1 MSGDAAMLDDRR
13 TAEPTQDAPTASP
26 ARMLALGPGEGTPYW
41 FLQNRMVLK
50 ATVESTGGA
59 FGLVESLIAPGA
71 APPLHVHYQEDEAF
85 YVLEGELTFQCGDE
99 TARATAGSFVFLP
112 RGIPHGFVVESDTPV
127 RMLTLLV
134 PGGGERI
141 FVEAGRPAEGPGLPP
156 AAPPDL
162 PLLKRVA
169 RKYGNDIVGP
179 PIQRAA
185 SNPAAAASTRAS
197 SPGSPTNDTLSA
209 GIPSAPTPAG
219 TDTSGSPS
227 QLP

>member
-1 MSGDAAMLDDRR
+1 MMLEDNPPTKSTSPMS
-13 TAEPTQDAPTASP
+13 APQ
-26 ARMLALGPGEGTPYW
+26 ARMFALGPGEGTPYW

-50 ATVESTGGA
+50 ATAESTGGA
-59 FGLVESLIAPGA
+59 YTEVDVIGAPGA
-71 APPLHVHYQEDEAF
+71 APPMHVHYQEDEAF
-85 YVLEGELTFQCGDE
+85 YVLEGEVTFKCGDR

-156 AAPPDL
+156 AAPPDI

-169 RKYGNDIVGP
+169 QKYGNDIVGP
-179 PIQRAA
+179 PLARSRPLPSRA
-185 SNPAAAASTRAS
+185 
-197 SPGSPTNDTLSA
+197 
-209 GIPSAPTPAG
+209 
-219 TDTSGSPS
+219 
-227 QLP
+227 

>member
-1 MSGDAAMLDDRR
+1 MPEGVAMVEERSAPEARTGTTEEPRR
-13 TAEPTQDAPTASP
+13 
-26 ARMLALGPGEGTPYW
+26 RMVALAPGEGQAVW

-85 YVLEGELTFQCGDE
+85 YVLEGELTFRCGDE
-99 TARATAGSFVFLP
+99 TTRATAGSFVFLP
-112 RGIPHGFVVESDTPV
+112 RGVPHGFVVESDTPV

-134 PGGGERI
+134 PGGGEHI

-156 AAPPDL
+156 AAPPDI

-169 RKYGNDIVGP
+169 EKYGNAIVGP
-179 PIQRAA
+179 PMARAA
-185 SNPAAAASTRAS
+185 V
-197 SPGSPTNDTLSA
+197 GS
-209 GIPSAPTPAG
+209 
-219 TDTSGSPS
+219 
-227 QLP
+227 

>member
-1 MSGDAAMLDDRR
+1 MLDESGAQESRADAS
-13 TAEPTQDAPTASP
+13 AENATREMIA
-26 ARMLALGPGEGTPYW
+26 LAPGEGSAVW

-50 ATVESTGGA
+50 ATAASTGGA

-71 APPLHVHYQEDEAF
+71 APPMHVHYEEDEAF
-85 YVLEGELTFQCGDE
+85 YVLEGELTFQCGDR

-112 RGIPHGFVVESDTPV
+112 RGVPHGFVVESDTPV

-156 AAPPDL
+156 AAPPDI
-162 PLLKRVA
+162 PTLKRVA

-179 PIQRAA
+179 PMARSRAVR
-185 SNPAAAASTRAS
+185 RAE
-197 SPGSPTNDTLSA
+197 
-209 GIPSAPTPAG
+209 
-219 TDTSGSPS
+219 
-227 QLP
+227 

>member
-1 MSGDAAMLDDRR
+1 MLDERPITRPEQDRA
-13 TAEPTQDAPTASP
+13 TTPP
-26 ARMLALGPGEGTPYW
+26 AHMVALGPGEGTPYW

-50 ATVESTGGA
+50 ATGESTGGA

-71 APPLHVHYQEDEAF
+71 APPLHVHYAEDEAF
-85 YVLEGELTFQCGDE
+85 YVLEGELTFTCGDE

-141 FVEAGRPAEGPGLPP
+141 FVEAGRPAEGAGLPP
-156 AAPPDL
+156 AAPPDI

-169 RKYGNDIVGP
+169 QKYGNDIVGP
-179 PIQRAA
+179 PLARSGPRHQ
-185 SNPAAAASTRAS
+185 AS
-197 SPGSPTNDTLSA
+197 S
-209 GIPSAPTPAG
+209 
-219 TDTSGSPS
+219 
-227 QLP
+227 

>member
-1 MSGDAAMLDDRR
+1 
-13 TAEPTQDAPTASP
+13 
-26 ARMLALGPGEGTPYW
+26 MLALGPGEGTPYW

-50 ATVESTGGA
+50 ATVQSTGGA
-59 FGLVESLIAPGA
+59 GGLGEWLIAPGA

-85 YVLEGELTFQCGDE
+85 YVLEGELTFKCGDE

-156 AAPPDL
+156 AAPPDI
-162 PLLKRVA
+162 PLLQRVA

-179 PIQRAA
+179 PLARSDPRQQ
-185 SNPAAAASTRAS
+185 
-197 SPGSPTNDTLSA
+197 A
-209 GIPSAPTPAG
+209 G
-219 TDTSGSPS
+219 
-227 QLP
+227 

>member
-1 MSGDAAMLDDRR
+1 MQILHTSAISARPFDHEELMSEAVAVLDQNREEEMRAGAPDDATREMIA
-13 TAEPTQDAPTASP
+13 
-26 ARMLALGPGEGTPYW
+26 LAPGEGSAVW

-50 ATVESTGGA
+50 ATRESTGGA

-71 APPLHVHYQEDEAF
+71 APPMHVHYEEDEAF
-85 YVLEGELTFQCGDE
+85 YVLEGELTFQCGDR

-112 RGIPHGFVVESDTPV
+112 RGVPHGFVVESDTPV

-156 AAPPDL
+156 AAPPDIPTL
-162 PLLKRVA
+162 RRVA

-179 PIQRAA
+179 PMARSRAMRQA
-185 SNPAAAASTRAS
+185 E
-197 SPGSPTNDTLSA
+197 
-209 GIPSAPTPAG
+209 
-219 TDTSGSPS
+219 
-227 QLP
+227 

>member
-1 MSGDAAMLDDRR
+1 MLDESHQEEEKARAGAQDDAAREMI
-13 TAEPTQDAPTASP
+13 A
-26 ARMLALGPGEGTPYW
+26 LAPGEGSAIW

-50 ATVESTGGA
+50 ATGESTGGA

-71 APPLHVHYQEDEAF
+71 APPMHVHHAEDEAF
-85 YVLEGELTFQCGDE
+85 YVLEGELTFQCGDR

-112 RGIPHGFVVESDTPV
+112 RGVPHGFVVESDTPV

-156 AAPPDL
+156 AAPPDI
-162 PLLKRVA
+162 PTLKRVA

-179 PIQRAA
+179 PMARGVLPI
-185 SNPAAAASTRAS
+185 
-197 SPGSPTNDTLSA
+197 A
-209 GIPSAPTPAG
+209 GR
-219 TDTSGSPS
+219 
-227 QLP
+227 